1 MTYVKQNKVI
11 SVGVFSKA
19 TSVPGQGVGAAYI
32 EQLNLIQQSKKLNVV
47 LKGTGK
53 LDLIHI
59 HTVNFRYW
67 IAMLFIGIPKVV
79 YVHFL
84 PSTLATSIKLPRIFF
99 GILKWY
105 IKKFYQTA
113 SYLVVVNP
121 IFIDPLVKM
130 GIKRERINFIPNFVD
145 ESKFTIAESR
155 TAIRKSWKFKRFTVL
170 GVGQVQ
176 HRKGVLDFIET
187 AIRLPNLD
195 FVWAGGFS
203 FKGLTAGYEE
213 LKEVMENPPA
223 NVRFLGIIPREK
235 MKELYHGCDLFF
247 LPSFDE
253 LMPMSVLEAAVCNKP
268 ILLRDL
274 DLYQPVF
281 HGQYLSAHSID
292 GFVKIMKQLSE
303 DDQFYKQSLAHPT
316 WLKEHY
322 QRAPILEKWEAYYQE
337 VLDQHAKTHQ
347 RR

>member
-1 MTYVKQNKVI
+1 MKHNKVI

-130 GIKRERINFIPNFVD
+130 GIKKERIKFIPNFVD
-145 ESKFTIAESR
+145 ESKFTITESR
-155 TAIRKSWKFKRFTVL
+155 TTIRKSWKFKRFTVL

-187 AIRLPNLD
+187 AKRLPNLD

-274 DLYQPVF
+274 ELYQPVF

-347 RR
+347 HR